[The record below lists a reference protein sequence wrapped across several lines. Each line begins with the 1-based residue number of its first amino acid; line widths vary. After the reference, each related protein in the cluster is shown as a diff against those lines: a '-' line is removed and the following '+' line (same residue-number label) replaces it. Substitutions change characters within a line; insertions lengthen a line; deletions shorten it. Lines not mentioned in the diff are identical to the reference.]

1 MKNQNDITKI
11 ILALEE
17 KLLDPDVRNSAEKLD
32 GLLADDFVEFA
43 KSGRIYNK
51 SQVISGLQKENKA
64 RYLIA
69 DFKIRTLAEG
79 VILAAYTVE
88 STGVEGN
95 KTVSLR
101 SSIWK
106 LVEGKWQIIFHQGTI
121 TQPRFLK

>member
-1 MKNQNDITKI
+1 
-11 ILALEE
+11 
-17 KLLDPDVRNSAEKLD
+17 
-32 GLLADDFVEFA
+32 
-43 KSGRIYNK
+43 
-51 SQVISGLQKENKA
+51 VISGLQKENKA